1 MFLDYFPIKTPSMG
15 DFPASTF
22 DYQRISYSYYELA
35 FGFVCKDH
43 IASPLGSIYD
53 ELKLD
58 NMWYVMIYLGE
69 TVEAG
74 RNQTLVMCKYV
85 YYIYIYILYTPQK
98 MLKVH
103 FHNMLIYFD

>member
-1 MFLDYFPIKTPSMG
+1 
-15 DFPASTF
+15 
-22 DYQRISYSYYELA
+22 
-35 FGFVCKDH
+35 
-43 IASPLGSIYD
+43 
-53 ELKLD
+53 
-58 NMWYVMIYLGE
+58 MIYLGE

-85 YYIYIYILYTPQK
+85 YYIYILYTPQK